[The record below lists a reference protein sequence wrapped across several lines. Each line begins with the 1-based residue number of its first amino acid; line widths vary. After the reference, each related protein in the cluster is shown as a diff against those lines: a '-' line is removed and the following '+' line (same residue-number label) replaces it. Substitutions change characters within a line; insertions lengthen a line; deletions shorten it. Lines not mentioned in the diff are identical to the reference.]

1 MATVPNSISGSP
13 RGITNTLSGFV
24 IESESI
30 TEAPVQ
36 EDFDDQTG
44 ARADEQV
51 YDTRYDLRLTIYGAS
66 NTASIGSV
74 VADFSSSDKK
84 QGKKIVYAGKNWK
97 VDNCEEAGS
106 YNGRRR
112 WNISAHRYNNYPAQ
126 GSQGPAQGSNGSSQG
141 A

>member
-24 IESESI
+24 IETETI
-30 TEAPVQ
+30 TETPVQ

-51 YDTRYDLRLTIYGAS
+51 YDTRFDLRLTVYGANS
-66 NTASIGSV
+66 EADIDDV
-74 VADFSSSDKK
+74 VVDFSSSDTKK
-84 QGKKIVYAGKNWK
+84 GKKIVYAGKNWK
-97 VDNCEEAGS
+97 VDSCEEAGS

-126 GSQGPAQGSNGSSQG
+126 GSTQGS
-141 A
+141 